1 MKNFI
6 STLLLTWVLLPF
18 GLAQAETINPEL
30 LQGEEISVN
39 GKSYQLLSKVRAVK
53 IPHCNAIENG
63 PNQLENLGI
72 DGNRFLTARQNL
84 AVYEIQ
90 TAQNAFALDTTAQGA
105 KRYPVVYNPHTKDL
119 AVVTGKLSVK
129 LTSNA
134 HANAVASRIKLPIAR
149 QTPHLRL
156 VTFEVS
162 PQQDIAKV
170 VKRLKKDH
178 RIKRVRVDLLRNVPK
193 PQ

>member
-6 STLLLTWVLLPF
+6 SILLLTWVLLPF

-39 GKSYQLLSKVRAVK
+39 GKSYRLLSKVRAVE
-53 IPHCNAIENG
+53 IPSCNAVKNG
-63 PNQLENLGI
+63 PSELENLGI
-72 DGNRFLTARQNL
+72 DGNRFLTAKQNL
-84 AVYEIQ
+84 AVYETQ
-90 TAQNAFALDTTAQGA
+90 TAENTFVVDATAQGT
-105 KRYPVVYNPHTKDL
+105 KRHPVVYSPHTQDL

-129 LTSNA
+129 LTRND
-134 HANAVASRIKLPIAR
+134 HANAVASRIKLPIVR
-149 QTPHLRL
+149 QIPHLRL
-156 VTFEVS
+156 VMFQVN

-178 RIKRVRVDLLRNVPK
+178 RVQRVRVDLLRNAPR
-193 PQ
+193 PH